1 MADRV
6 WPASSSA
13 GMRADAVCFIQ
24 AGARLEPASSAAQPC
39 CYSAAHRSDPGQQSP
54 DEEER
59 CVPGAPLAVACN
71 RNRRGDARRAGR
83 EGYSNTGCSDNIV
96 AAPPCTSRDQPFHQ
110 RPQARAKP
118 PPNLRNLASGSCRTA
133 CLKSDF
139 SRLRQL
145 ALARAQ
151 IGELAKLSPRR
162 GSRALGLLA
171 QAPAAGTESSRSPRA
186 DPPGRD
192 RELSVSSRWP
202 PRRGPRALGLL
213 ALAAPAGTESF
224 RSSVVPCL
232 SGQDCQHREPFGLP
246 SSSIGARVGFY
257 KCCTGE
263 AGAYPAL
270 STVVR
275 VLGLG
280 PH

>member
-1 MADRV
+1 MRV
-6 WPASSSA
+6 F
-13 GMRADAVCFIQ
+13 GVY
-24 AGARLEPASSAAQPC
+24 GAPSPRPS
-39 CYSAAHRSDPGQQSP
+39 PGQ
-54 DEEER
+54 
-59 CVPGAPLAVACN
+59 A
-71 RNRRGDARRAGR
+71 
-83 EGYSNTGCSDNIV
+83 T
-96 AAPPCTSRDQPFHQ
+96 
-110 RPQARAKP
+110 
-118 PPNLRNLASGSCRTA
+118 NLRNLASGSCRTA

-213 ALAAPAGTESF
+213 ALAPTAGTESSRSPRAGPPGGDRLVPVVGCAMSVSTGLSAPRTF
-224 RSSVVPCL
+224 RSSFL
-232 SGQDCQHREPFGLP
+232 QHW
-246 SSSIGARVGFY
+246 S
-257 KCCTGE
+257 TG
-263 AGAYPAL
+263 
-270 STVVR
+270 
-275 VLGLG
+275 
-280 PH
+280 